1 MILLLNRAKI
11 FPGVSANMKDKDK
24 VKHLRSDY
32 YCGVGLGADMIII
45 DTPDWILIYISA
57 ASDFYC
63 DVGQGADPNVI
74 EACAFAYVHH
84 VSLIFGSRFN
94 TT

>member
-1 MILLLNRAKI
+1 
-11 FPGVSANMKDKDK
+11 MKDKDK

-45 DTPDWILIYISA
+45 IDTPDWILIYISA

-63 DVGQGADPNVI
+63 GVGQGADPNVI

-84 VSLIFGSRFN
+84 VSLIFGLTFN

>member
-1 MILLLNRAKI
+1 
-11 FPGVSANMKDKDK
+11 MKDKDK

-45 DTPDWILIYISA
+45 IDIPDWILFYISDD
-57 ASDFYC
+57 SDYYC
-63 DVGQGADPNVI
+63 GVGQGADPNVI

-84 VSLIFGSRFN
+84 VSLIFGSIFN